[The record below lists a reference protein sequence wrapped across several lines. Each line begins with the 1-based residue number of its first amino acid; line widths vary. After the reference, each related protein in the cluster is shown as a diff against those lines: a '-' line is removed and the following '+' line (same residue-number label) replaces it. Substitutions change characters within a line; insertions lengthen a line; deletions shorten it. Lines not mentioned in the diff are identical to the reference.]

1 MTPPKRSPTDS
12 TTTPAANNFFTRGKK
27 PTTTH
32 RIVTAKKTAV
42 AAPIK
47 KVHHHHHRDQDDDEE
62 EDEVSD
68 EIEHADTDEDEDV
81 QLHTPP
87 PPPQQHVDE
96 NEDDHVVEEYDSLNE
111 EIEQS
116 DEEDSDTVMAI
127 TITGRTTR
135 SAGNAGTSAPPK
147 AKLDPITR
155 PAAAKITKPSL
166 PTRSSVAKNAGKDY
180 KNKAAPYVAPNVG
193 DIHSGFHQADLSDS
207 EKLLR
212 QFDLASKYG
221 PCTDMTRL
229 ERWERAFTLGL
240 HPPQHVK
247 DTLLQYSSLNTPL
260 FEGRV

>member
-1 MTPPKRSPTDS
+1 MAPPKRSPADSS
-12 TTTPAANNFFTRGKK
+12 TTAAANNFFTRGKK
-27 PTTTH
+27 PTTTQ

-42 AAPIK
+42 SAPAVVK
-47 KVHHHHHRDQDDDEE
+47 RVHHHSDEDE

-81 QLHTPP
+81 QLHTSPP
-87 PPPQQHVDE
+87 PPFQRLDEDEEDRVVDE
-96 NEDDHVVEEYDSLNE
+96 NDSLNE

-116 DEEDSDTVMAI
+116 GEDSDTVMA
-127 TITGRTTR
+127 TTTTTTTTTTGRT
-135 SAGNAGTSAPPK
+135 GGKVGTG
-147 AKLDPITR
+147 AKKKTVLDPITR
-155 PAAAKITKPSL
+155 PAVAKVSKPTL
-166 PTRSSVAKNAGKDY
+166 PTRSSSAGG
-180 KNKAAPYVAPNVG
+180 KNKEPYVAPNVG
-193 DIHSGFHQADLSDS
+193 DIHSGFHQAELPDS
-207 EKLLR
+207 EKMLR
-212 QFDLASKYG
+212 QFDLTSKYG

>member
-1 MTPPKRSPTDS
+1 MAPPKRSPADSS
-12 TTTPAANNFFTRGKK
+12 TTTAANNFFTRGKK
-27 PTTTH
+27 PTTTQ
-32 RIVTAKKTAV
+32 RIVTAKKAAV
-42 AAPIK
+42 SAPVVK
-47 KVHHHHHRDQDDDEE
+47 KVHHHSDEDE

-81 QLHTPP
+81 QLHTSSTPLA
-87 PPPQQHVDE
+87 QQVDE
-96 NEDDHVVEEYDSLNE
+96 DEEDRVVDEYDSLNE

-116 DEEDSDTVMAI
+116 DEDSDTVMA
-127 TITGRTTR
+127 TTTGRTTR
-135 SAGNAGTSAPPK
+135 SSGGK
-147 AKLDPITR
+147 AETGAKKKTALHPITR
-155 PAAAKITKPSL
+155 PAVAKVSKPTL
-166 PTRSSVAKNAGKDY
+166 PTRNGAGG
-180 KNKAAPYVAPNVG
+180 KNKEPYVAPDVG

-207 EKLLR
+207 EKILR

-247 DTLLQYSSLNTPL
+247 DTLLQHSSLNTPL

>member
-1 MTPPKRSPTDS
+1 MAPPKRSPTDS
-12 TTTPAANNFFTRGKK
+12 STTTAANNFFTRGKK
-27 PTTTH
+27 PTTTQ
-32 RIVTAKKTAV
+32 RIVAAKKAAISSPSPAV
-42 AAPIK
+42 VK
-47 KVHHHHHRDQDDDEE
+47 KVVHHHSDEDE

-81 QLHTPP
+81 QLHTSSPP
-87 PPPQQHVDE
+87 PLPAQQVDE
-96 NEDDHVVEEYDSLNE
+96 DEEDRVVNEYDSLNE

-116 DEEDSDTVMAI
+116 DDDSDAVMA
-127 TITGRTTR
+127 TTTGRTTR
-135 SAGNAGTSAPPK
+135 SSGGKAGTG
-147 AKLDPITR
+147 AKKKTELDPITR
-155 PAAAKITKPSL
+155 PAVAKVSKPTL
-166 PTRSSVAKNAGKDY
+166 PTRSSAGGKD
-180 KNKAAPYVAPNVG
+180 KAPYVAPNVG

-207 EKLLR
+207 EKMLR

-247 DTLLQYSSLNTPL
+247 DTLLQHSSLNTPL